1 MTDKQTPPDWVLIEA
16 AKRSDWDA
24 DLRCIRRYYSD
35 SAPSFR
41 ALCDMIERYEQ
52 PPEDRKVLCAR
63 EAMRNGSNGKVWSK
77 EEVGVRA
84 IELYEGGVWEMTAPK
99 AHWSEKEQQYWI
111 RDLNGGSLWFDSV
124 LDAQAAARQ
133 IEIDIAVKARE
144 ALIMQWLRKHG
155 MRQVAMMLEREE
167 HLK

>member
-52 PPEDRKVLCAR
+52 PPVDRKVLCAR
-63 EAMRNGSNGKVWSK
+63 EAMQGTVLFDPVAIEGIVS
-77 EEVGVRA
+77 RA
-84 IELYEGGVWEMTAPK
+84 IELYEGGFGK
-99 AHWSEKEQQYWI
+99 
-111 RDLNGGSLWFDSV
+111 
-124 LDAQAAARQ
+124 
-133 IEIDIAVKARE
+133 
-144 ALIMQWLRKHG
+144 
-155 MRQVAMMLEREE
+155 
-167 HLK
+167 